1 VKSLLCFIALALGF
15 LNSCQSPI
23 PSGTSGSS
31 QPGDRFLGVWKL
43 DDSKRPRIRS
53 LYGIAEFITI
63 DRQGS
68 RVIFA
73 YRYSDNSLSWF
84 VTDMKGDAVNVEA
97 SDKKHPPYPP
107 QIAVTRKDSNT
118 FVQDTGIGHTEFTV
132 SADGHTMSVRRDLYV
147 DYDPERVFVFDR
159 VR

>member
-1 VKSLLCFIALALGF
+1 
-15 LNSCQSPI
+15 
-23 PSGTSGSS
+23 
-31 QPGDRFLGVWKL
+31 
-43 DDSKRPRIRS
+43 
-53 LYGIAEFITI
+53 LYRIAEFIAI

-68 RVIFA
+68 RVTFT

-84 VTDMKGDAVNVEA
+84 VTEMKGDAVNVET
-97 SDKKHPPYPP
+97 SDKKHTPYPP

-132 SADGHTMSVRRDLYV
+132 SADGNTMSVRRDLYV
-147 DYDPERVFVFDR
+147 DYDPERVFVFER